1 MNRGLR
7 HTNPYFN
14 AAICRSKFL
23 ILLIVKSAAVGQ
35 SSFTSTLRRAAKI
48 QLLEVVLRNDG
59 DQESQE
65 LWFNVGRPANSDLFL

>member
-1 MNRGLR
+1 
-7 HTNPYFN
+7 
-14 AAICRSKFL
+14 
-23 ILLIVKSAAVGQ
+23 VKSAAVGQ

-65 LWFNVGRPANSDLFL
+65 LWFNAGRPANSDLFL